1 MSTDTSMGEKPIT
14 IQEVADFLGVCPQT
28 VKKLAT
34 RRDNPLPAH
43 PLTDS
48 TWRFVASE
56 VKAWFAESRIVA
68 GEPPPIVTPA
78 VRGIP
83 RSAERKRL
91 K

>member
-1 MSTDTSMGEKPIT
+1 MGEKPIT

-56 VKAWFAESRIVA
+56 VRAWFAESRIVA
-68 GEPPPIVTPA
+68 GEPQPIGAPT
-78 VRGIP
+78 VRGG
-83 RSAERKRL
+83 SGATQRKTL